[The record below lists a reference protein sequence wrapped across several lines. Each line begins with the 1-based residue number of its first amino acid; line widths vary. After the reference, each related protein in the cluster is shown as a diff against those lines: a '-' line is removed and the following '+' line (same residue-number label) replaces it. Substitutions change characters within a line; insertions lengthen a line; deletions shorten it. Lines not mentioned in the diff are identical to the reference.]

1 MPGLETQRPAVW
13 GQWCCC
19 VTAQDSKAGSVGSCC
34 PLDKT
39 KHTNSKDQTSF
50 MEYTNPFRVFVAC
63 LPEDLSPVSP
73 RAPLSPPAELTA
85 ASILKILKLRTLPT
99 QRMGEAAPSC
109 YTLQPPHFCSPL
121 QTGAEIPHHTFTQ
134 PRFAALN
141 RAKTKLV
148 QSLKHR

>member
-19 VTAQDSKAGSVGSCC
+19 VTARDSKAGSVGSCC

-50 MEYTNPFRVFVAC
+50 MEYTNPFHVFVAC

-73 RAPLSPPAELTA
+73 RAPPSPPTELTA
-85 ASILKILKLRTLPT
+85 ASILQILKLRTLPT
-99 QRMGEAAPSC
+99 KGWVKLPPPATLCSLLTSAPHCKQVQRSH
-109 YTLQPPHFCSPL
+109 TIHSPNHVL
-121 QTGAEIPHHTFTQ
+121 
-134 PRFAALN
+134 L
-141 RAKTKLV
+141 L
-148 QSLKHR
+148 